1 MKNTTKS
8 LTGILIT
15 IFIFLISIVI
25 TKLIKIPVEF
35 IPSSFISHSIQLV
48 LSVLLIYYFSSK
60 GLLVFK
66 IKPIKIRHLFVAIL
80 TAIVAFVAVNILAT
94 IVFKILHISLLGT
107 INPFLNFSPIQ
118 GFLFLFIYASI
129 AEELLFRGFLLNML
143 TSYTANGIRLF
154 KIKISIS
161 AIISGVL
168 FGLTHLVLLYTGASV
183 AFVLRIVLLT
193 TTIGIIAG
201 YYQEKYE
208 NNTLVAIVVHMTINS
223 IALIGLILNL
233 LLRSN

>member
-8 LTGILIT
+8 LMGILIT

-25 TKLIKIPVEF
+25 TKLIKIPVGF

-48 LSVLLIYYFSSK
+48 LSALLIYYFSSK

-94 IVFKILHISLLGT
+94 IVFKILNISLLGT

-143 TSYTANGIRLF
+143 TSYTTNGIRLF

-168 FGLTHLVLLYTGASV
+168 FGLAHLVLLYTGASV

-233 LLRSN
+233 LLRK